1 MNLEELLSSLVGT
14 EEIELENVSVD
25 AEELVLKVQQAIV
38 SAGLP
43 APAARLAP
51 EVAEASGPVRFETPI
66 REYKGEVVEVQ
77 MGATKSEGGTRRKV
91 IKLGGQKSL
100 FWFEGGIRNRPVVT
114 FDVFD
119 VAPPLPRAIREHVED
134 VWDSPAEW
142 AKKAVKLGADL
153 VTIHLTSTD
162 PNNQNTT
169 PKEAARVVEDILQAV
184 DVPLVIGGSGTPE
197 KDPLVLEKCAEAAEG
212 ERCLL
217 ASANLDLDYKKI
229 AQAAIKYRHNVL
241 SWTSM
246 NINDQ
251 KSLNRLLFDEGLPK
265 EQIVQDPTTGAL
277 GYGLD
282 YTYSIIERMKIGALK
297 GDEEL
302 QMPISCGVT
311 NAWGARE
318 SWLKNDE
325 WGPREYR
332 GPLWEILTGLA
343 VLMAG
348 ADIMMMLHPTA
359 VKTVKDVILSMTGEK
374 KSRPVKYEDWIT
386 L

>member
-1 MNLEELLSSLVGT
+1 MKLEELLSSLVDS
-14 EEIELENVSVD
+14 EEVELENVSID
-25 AEELVLKVQQAIV
+25 TEELVLKVRQAIL
-38 SAGLP
+38 SAG
-43 APAARLAP
+43 APKIPIHDVKKEL
-51 EVAEASGPVRFETPI
+51 GPLEYKMPL

-77 MGATKSEGGTRRKV
+77 LGATKAEGGTRKKI
-91 IKLGGQKSL
+91 IKLGGQSSL
-100 FWFEGGIRNRPVVT
+100 FWFEGGIKNRPVVT

-134 VWDSPAEW
+134 VWHSPAEW

-162 PNNQNTT
+162 PNNKNTS
-169 PKEAARVVEDILQAV
+169 PKEAAKVVEDILQAV

-212 ERCLL
+212 EKCLL

-229 AQAAIKYRHNVL
+229 AQAAIKHKHNVL

-318 SWLKNDE
+318 SWLKNEE
-325 WGPREYR
+325 WGPRELR
-332 GPLWEILTGLA
+332 GPLWEIVTGIA

-348 ADIMMMLHPTA
+348 ADIMMMLHPLA
-359 VKTVKDVILSMTGEK
+359 VKTVKDIILSMTGEK
-374 KSRPVKYEDWIT
+374 KSRKIKYEDWIT